1 MKKLLNRINVFLIV
15 LAVQAASVSVVL
27 ASSGEGGE
35 HGGGADPMDIIWK
48 VVNFAIL
55 VFILWKFGRK
65 PLGDFLRM
73 RTETIQKSLEEA
85 REAKE
90 LAQRALEEVEEKLKT
105 KDQEIEKIV
114 SSAKSSGEKERE
126 ELIKE
131 GERMSEKLLEQARAN
146 IDFELKNAREA
157 LKAEAAELAMELA
170 EKKLKERLSEED
182 RKRLFEEALSKLE
195 GRN

>member
-1 MKKLLNRINVFLIV
+1 MKKLINRIYVFLLV
-15 LAVQAASVSVVL
+15 MAAQAALFSAAF

-35 HGGGADPMDIIWK
+35 HGGADPMDIIWK

-90 LAQRALEEVEEKLKT
+90 LAQRALEQVEEKLKT
-105 KDQEIEKIV
+105 KDQEIEKII
-114 SSAKSSGEKERE
+114 SSAKGSGERERE

-131 GERMSEKLLEQARAN
+131 GERLSEKLLEQARAN

-170 EKKLKERLSEED
+170 EKKLKERLSDED